1 MVLTPINMNN
11 SIENADLTS
20 EKLNLETGL
29 IPWKQ
34 LQRFFATGQAISVA
48 TELDLVEVANAFSE
62 DDKTQVE
69 TWLIQNK
76 VSKVSDQQAINWIES
91 DIEVWAVIVKPWV
104 LVQETISSESS
115 YIPGSTKS

>member
-1 MVLTPINMNN
+1 MNN

>member
-1 MVLTPINMNN
+1 MNDLLQN
-11 SIENADLTS
+11 TDLTS

-34 LQRFFATGQAISVA
+34 LQRFFASGQVISVA
-48 TELDLVEVANAFSE
+48 TELDLVEVAYAFSE

-69 TWLIQNK
+69 VWLAQNK

-91 DIEVWAVIVKPWV
+91 DVDVWAVVVKPWV
-104 LVQETISSESS
+104 LVQKTAPLLGGLS
-115 YIPGSTKS
+115 PGAATSLG